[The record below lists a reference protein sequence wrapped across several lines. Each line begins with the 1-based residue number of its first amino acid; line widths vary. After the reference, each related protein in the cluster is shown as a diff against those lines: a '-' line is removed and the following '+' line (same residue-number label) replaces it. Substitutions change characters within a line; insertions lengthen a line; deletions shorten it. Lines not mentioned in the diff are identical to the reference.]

1 MGTGNLSFGKL
12 LMIAGRDLR
21 RNRRR
26 SLLTL
31 IAVALGLALLVLT
44 AGLIEGSVSG
54 TIENNIRLRTRHVQ
68 VREESY
74 DEDKVSMKWEDLLEN
89 PAELGARIE
98 TLPQVQSASPILWA
112 SGILIAPD
120 ESVGIRINGIEP
132 LADASAPIQESIVT
146 GQYITADDR
155 GGILMGE
162 RLAEVLELNVGDQIN
177 LMVNTSD
184 GQPDEAYFT
193 IRGLFDTGTPSFDE
207 GTIFLPLSKAQAFTR
222 TEGRAS
228 VVVVLLHDQADA
240 ELVAASLRS
249 PGFQVLTWHEMNQ
262 LILQAVETSTGIMN
276 LMYLIVLAV
285 VAVVIANTLLMS
297 VFERTR
303 EMGILAALGMKGR
316 QILAMFI
323 IEAGTLG
330 LIGILLGVLLGSA
343 GVFYMSTHGWNISD
357 AAGVAS
363 AEMAY
368 GEVIY
373 ARFAPQE
380 ILSLSIVALVIIL
393 LASIYPASLAA
404 RLEPIDA
411 LRAL

>member
-1 MGTGNLSFGKL
+1 MGTGKLSFGKL
-12 LMIAGRDLR
+12 WMIAYRDLR

-31 IAVALGLALLVLT
+31 IAVAIGLALLVLT
-44 AGLIEGSVSG
+44 VGLIEGAISG
-54 TIENNIRLRTRHVQ
+54 AIENNIRLRTGHLQ

-74 DEDKVSMKWEDLLEN
+74 DEDKVSMQWDDLLEN
-89 PAELGARIE
+89 PEELTTQIE
-98 TLPQVQSASPILWA
+98 SIPQVQVASPILWA
-112 SGILIAPD
+112 SGILIVSD
-120 ESVGIRINGIEP
+120 ESVGVRVNGIDP
-132 LADASAPIQESIVT
+132 LARTSAPFQEGIVA
-146 GQYITADDR
+146 GHFLAQDDR
-155 GGILMGE
+155 GGILIGR
-162 RLAEVLELNVGDQIN
+162 RLAESLDLSVNDQIN
-177 LMVNTSD
+177 LLVNTSD
-184 GQPDEAYFT
+184 GQPDEALFT
-193 IRGLFDTGTPSFDE
+193 IRGLFDTGTPTYDE
-207 GTIFLPLSKAQAFTR
+207 TTILMPLSKAQAFTR

-228 VVVVLLHDQADA
+228 VIIILLNDQEDA
-240 ELVAASLRS
+240 EHVASLLRA
-249 PGFQVLTWHEMNQ
+249 PQFGVFTWRELNE
-262 LILQAVETSTGIMN
+262 LIMQAVETSMGIMN

-330 LIGILLGVLLGSA
+330 LIGIILGIILGSV
-343 GVFYMSTHGWNISD
+343 GVFYLATHGWNIGD
-357 AAGVAS
+357 AASVAS

-368 GEVIY
+368 SQVIY

-380 ILSLSIVALVIIL
+380 TFNLSIVALVIII